1 MTNLQDFEGYQI
13 YYGLDDRES
22 SLSLVASYDR
32 QDYDKYIWNP
42 KSGSF
47 GAWVIKDVPFTLE
60 RLKCL
65 YGHGTDPCHDS
76 LFDPLRYTQ
85 SYPLRLAQFPDSQF
99 YFVPHDFN
107 ASTFGKTTQI
117 RKIYPNAVLPPP
129 GATLDSTYLT
139 PDGFWKYY
147 EYEFTIPNLLPTM
160 QYYVNVTALT
170 GGIRLKVCHP
180 WKTPR
185 PWVCRPDMLLLIRL
199 NLQELCLRCM
209 STRTRTLLMGGTGTR
224 GLKAELLTPVMTG

>member
-1 MTNLQDFEGYQI
+1 MIDKIMTSISGI
-13 YYGLDDRES
+13 R
-22 SLSLVASYDR
+22 
-32 QDYDKYIWNP
+32 NP
-42 KSGSF
+42 ARS

-107 ASTFGKTTQI
+107 ASEFGKTTQI

-160 QYYVNVTALT
+160 QYYVNVTAFNWGDPTQGVPPLEDSKTLGMQT
-170 GGIRLKVCHP
+170 GYAFADSAQLAGTLPPVYVYPNPYLADGKYRN
-180 WKTPR
+180 TGF
-185 PWVCRPDMLLLIRL
+185 
-199 NLQELCLRCM
+199 EG
-209 STRTRTLLMGGTGTR
+209 RTI
-224 GLKAELLTPVMTG
+224 